1 MDNQYEFMVCTR
13 CMTYNQELFIEDA
26 MNGFAMQQT
35 SFPFVTA
42 IVDDASTDNNAKVI
56 TNYLRENF
64 DLDDK
69 SVAYEEEKEYGH
81 IFFTRHKINK
91 NCFFAVI
98 LLKENQYSQ
107 KKSKLPYFQQWL
119 DKAKYHAFCEGD
131 DFWIDRHKLQCQ
143 VDFLE
148 THPDYK
154 LVFHNALIRFQ
165 DKDTPDRVMREFS
178 TGDFNTA
185 QIFEKWQ
192 LPFASVVCV
201 NEIQDCDEIQ
211 KLRKVSPGSFTYFI
225 AASMRGKVY
234 GISECWSIYRKNKGG
249 VSLTFSPSF
258 ILKVDLGFAYATG
271 DISTKRV
278 MDRKASKR
286 LKKHIAKYYKK
297 DEEAIKMVDV
307 TNSFNKDIFRKA
319 RWMYIC
325 SIPSI
330 IWTKFKKIFR

>member
-1 MDNQYEFMVCTR
+1 MDKQYEFMVCTR
-13 CMTYNQELFIEDA
+13 CMTYNQKLFIEDA
-26 MNGFAMQQT
+26 MNGFTMQQT
-35 SFPFVTA
+35 SFPFVTV

-69 SVAYEEEKEYGH
+69 SVAYEEEKEYGR

-154 LVFHNALIRFQ
+154 LIFHNALIRFQ
-165 DKDTPDRVMREFS
+165 DKDTPDRVMRDFN

-192 LPFASVVCV
+192 LPLASVVCV

-211 KLRKVSPGSFTYFI
+211 QLRKVSGGGFLYFI
-225 AASMRGKVY
+225 AATMIGKVY
-234 GISECWSIYRKNKGG
+234 GISECLSVYRKNAGG
-249 VSLTFSPSF
+249 VSNTFSLPF
-258 ILKVDLGFAYATG
+258 IQKVELGLAYATG
-271 DISTKRV
+271 DNATKQI
-278 MDRKASKR
+278 MESKASKR
-286 LKKHIAKYYKK
+286 LLRHIRRYWKK
-297 DEEAIKMVDV
+297 DKEIIELVEV
-307 TNSFNKDIFRKA
+307 TNSFNKGIFRKA
-319 RWMYIC
+319 KWMY
-325 SIPSI
+325 
-330 IWTKFKKIFR
+330 FKSTQSRLWEKLKHWFR